1 LKEDAMADNPKS
13 NKAVVNG
20 AAIHYVTWGRPG
32 APPVVLLHGL
42 RAYGEWFAPLG
53 EALANNYYVVA
64 PDLRGRNL
72 SDWSKDG
79 DYTIEAYC
87 ADLAG
92 LTSQLDLK
100 RYALGGHS
108 LGGAI
113 VGRYAAEHGDQI
125 AALILF
131 DASPEPDPRGR
142 GRIMD
147 EVARTPATFPSWDAA
162 RDFLRTLHPKASADH
177 MKTRL
182 RCMLKETG
190 DGTLQW
196 RIDRACT
203 KPNLGPAETAWAALR
218 AIICPTLHLRGAVSD
233 LLTPEIHAK
242 MTAATPDGH
251 KVEIAGAA
259 HMVIE
264 DNPHDVVAASA
275 SFLDKYYLPAG
286 ATARTA

>member
-1 LKEDAMADNPKS
+1 MAENPTS
-13 NKAVVNG
+13 NTATVNG

-53 EALANNYYVVA
+53 EALAEQYYVVA
-64 PDLRGRNL
+64 ADLRGRNL
-72 SDWSKDG
+72 SDWSKTG

-92 LTSQLDLK
+92 LTSHLK
-100 RYALGGHS
+100 LRRYALGGHS
-108 LGGAI
+108 LGGGIGA
-113 VGRYAAEHGDQI
+113 RYAAEHGDQI
-125 AALILF
+125 AALMLF

-147 EVARTPATFPSWDAA
+147 EVKRTPAAGFPTWDAA
-162 RDFLRTLHPKASADH
+162 RDFLRTIHTKASDAH

-182 RCMLKETG
+182 RCMLKEAG

-203 KPNLGPAETAWAALR
+203 TPNLGPAETAWASLR
-218 AIICPTLHLRGAVSD
+218 AIKCPTLHLRGAISD
-233 LLTPEIHAK
+233 ILSPEVYEK
-242 MTAATPDGH
+242 MAAATPNGF
-251 KVEIAGAA
+251 KAEIPDAA

-264 DNPHDVVAASA
+264 DNEPGVVAATKA
-275 SFLDKYYLPAG
+275 FLDRQYLA
-286 ATARTA
+286 ASQAA

>member
-1 LKEDAMADNPKS
+1 MTENPKS

-20 AAIHYVTWGRPG
+20 ATIHYVTWGRPG

-53 EALANNYYVVA
+53 EALANDYYVVA

-72 SDWSKDG
+72 SDWAKDG
-79 DYTIEAYC
+79 DYTVEAYC

-92 LTSQLDLK
+92 LTSHLNLR

-131 DASPEPDPRGR
+131 DASPEPNPQGR

-147 EVARTPATFPSWDAA
+147 EVKRTPTAGFPTWDAA
-162 RDFLRTLHPKASADH
+162 RAFLRTIHPKASEEH

-182 RCMLKETG
+182 RSMLKEAP
-190 DGTLQW
+190 DGSLQW

-203 KPNLGPAETAWAALR
+203 TPNLGSVETAWASLR
-218 AIICPTLHLRGAVSD
+218 AIKCPTLHLRGAVSD

-242 MTAATPDGH
+242 MTAATPNGH
-251 KVEIAGAA
+251 KVEIADAA

-264 DNPHDVVAASA
+264 DNERDVVAAA
-275 SFLDKYYLPAG
+275 KSFLDKYYLAAG